1 MKVVID
7 TNVLISGLL
16 NPDGAPARVLDL
28 VLRGN
33 LTLLYDN
40 RMLSEYREVMHRD
53 KFPFTTDMVEPLLEY
68 IAAEG
73 EYVFPEP
80 HPAIFRDED
89 DRGFYEAAKS
99 GGASFL
105 ITGNRTHY
113 PTDRIIKTPVE
124 FLAVYRRKLRRA

>member
-1 MKVVID
+1 MRVVVD

-40 RMLSEYREVMHRD
+40 RLLSECREVMHRD
-53 KFPFTTDMVEPLLEY
+53 KFSFTTDMVEPLLEY
-68 IAAEG
+68 IASEG
-73 EYVFPEP
+73 EYVVPEA

-89 DRGFYEAAKS
+89 DRGFYEVAKS
-99 GGASFL
+99 GGAAFL
-105 ITGNRTHY
+105 ITGNRTRY
-113 PTDRIIKTPVE
+113 PADSIIKTPVE
-124 FLAVYRRKLRRA
+124 FLASYRRKRRRM

>member
-1 MKVVID
+1 MRVVID

-40 RMLSEYREVMHRD
+40 RFS
-53 KFPFTTDMVEPLLEY
+53 FTTDTVEPLLEY
-68 IAAEG
+68 IASEG
-73 EYVFPEP
+73 EYVVPEP

-89 DRGFYEAAKS
+89 DRGFFEVAKS
-99 GGASFL
+99 GGAAFL
-105 ITGNRTHY
+105 ITGNRTRY
-113 PTDRIIKTPVE
+113 PADSIIKTPVE
-124 FLAVYRRKLRRA
+124 FLASYRRKRRRR